1 MTTIHR
7 QQTARTRRTA
17 AARSLRTH
25 ELFDLIP
32 REDGATRRR
41 LLDEVVEV
49 NIPVADSLAA
59 RYAARGIPSDDL
71 VQVARLAL
79 VKVAGSFRPEL
90 GGDFL
95 SYAVPSIRGELRRH
109 FRDAGWMVRPPRRV
123 QEAEYRVNGGR
134 AELVQALGR
143 EPSPEEIAREVG
155 LDPDTVSEV
164 LTLDGCFT
172 PDSLDKTLPVGDGG
186 TSSLGDRL
194 GADDDGFDLIETRA
208 VLAPLVADLEE
219 RDRQVVRLRFVEGLT
234 QREVGDR
241 IGVTQMQVSR
251 ILARI
256 LAELRDRLTDDTGL
270 RAA

>member
-7 QQTARTRRTA
+7 QQSARTRRSA
-17 AARSLRTH
+17 AARSHRTH
-25 ELFDLIP
+25 ELFDLIAH
-32 REDGATRRR
+32 ESGAARRG

-49 NIPVADSLAA
+49 NIPVADSLAS

-79 VKVAGSFRPEL
+79 VKVAGNFKPEL

-95 SYAVPSIRGELRRH
+95 SYAVPSIRGEIRRH

-143 EPSPEEIAREVG
+143 EPSREEIAAEIG
-155 LDPDTVSEV
+155 LDTDTVAEV
-164 LTLDGCFT
+164 LSLDGCFT
-172 PDSLDKTLPVGDGG
+172 PDSLDKSLPMGDGG
-186 TSSLGDRL
+186 TSSLGERL
-194 GADDDGFDLIETRA
+194 GAADEGFDRIETRA
-208 VLAPLVADLEE
+208 VLAPLVAELGE

-251 ILARI
+251 ILSRI
-256 LAELRDRLTDDTGL
+256 LSDFRVRLTDGSGL